1 MKVTEIIEKIKNGD
15 YKETFSMLY
24 PQKTYDES
32 ANRYTYL
39 LNSYKELYGDEE
51 VSVFSAPGRTELSGN
66 HTDHNHGKVLAAA
79 VDLDIIGVAGKR
91 DDDKIRLRSVGYESD
106 NIAYLSRLD
115 PKKSQ
120 KGSSTALIEGIADYF
135 NKNGYET
142 GGFNAYTESRVAT
155 GSGLSSSAAF
165 EVVVGGMMSGL
176 YNNGIVTPYELAV
189 AGKYAE
195 NEFFGKPCGLMDQ
208 MASAVGGVVAIDF
221 DESVNGKAH
230 IEKVDI
236 DFTAHGYSLVVINA
250 GGSHAD
256 LTPEYASI
264 PAEMK
269 AVAKL
274 FGKDTLRYVNKDEFY
289 ANIGK
294 IRKKVGDRAVLRA
307 IHFFDENDRV
317 DVQREALKKGDLE
330 TYFAGVEGS
339 GNSSE
344 YNLQNI
350 YPCCSVSERSIS
362 LALTM
367 AKKAGAKVVR
377 VHGGG
382 FAGTIQA
389 YVPCDKKDAFVA
401 EMEKCF
407 GENCCFVLSIRPCGF
422 YTVIE

>member
-1 MKVTEIIEKIKNGD
+1 MKVTQIIENIKNGE
-15 YKETFSMLY
+15 YKNTFSMLY
-24 PQKTYDES
+24 PQKTYDEA
-32 ANRYTYL
+32 ANRYVYL
-39 LNSYKELYGDEE
+39 LNSYKDLYGDEE

-79 VDLDIIGVAGKR
+79 VDLDIIAVAGKR
-91 DDDKIRLRSVGYESD
+91 DDDKIRLRSVGYESE
-106 NIAYLSRLD
+106 NTASLNRLD
-115 PKKSQ
+115 PKKAQ
-120 KGSSTALIEGIADYF
+120 KGSSNALLEGIADYF
-135 NKNGYET
+135 NKNGYKT

-165 EVVVGGMMSGL
+165 EVVVGGIISGL
-176 YNNGIVTPYELAV
+176 YNEGVVTPYELAV

-221 DESVNGKAH
+221 DESVNGKAR

-236 DFTAHGYSLVVINA
+236 DFNAHGYSLIVVNA

-256 LTPEYASI
+256 LTPEYAAI

-269 AVAKL
+269 SVAKI
-274 FGKDTLRYVNKDEFY
+274 FGKDTLRYVNKEEFY
-289 ANIGK
+289 KNIGA

-317 DVQREALKKGDLE
+317 DVQREALKKGELE
-330 TYFAGVEGS
+330 TYFANVEGS

-350 YPCCSVSERSIS
+350 YPCCSVTERSIS

-367 AKKAGAKVVR
+367 AKKSGAKVAR

-389 YVPCDKKDAFVA
+389 YVPNDKKADFV
-401 EMEKCF
+401 ENMEKCF

>member
-32 ANRYTYL
+32 ANRYTYI
-39 LNSYKELYGDEE
+39 LNSYKELYGDDE
-51 VSVFSAPGRTELSGN
+51 VSIFSAPGRTELSGN

-79 VDLDIIGVAGKR
+79 VDLDILGVAGKR
-91 DDDKIRLRSVGYESD
+91 NDDKIRLRSVGYETE
-106 NIAYLSRLD
+106 NIVYLSKLD
-115 PKKSQ
+115 PKKSL
-120 KGSSTALIEGIADYF
+120 KGSSASLIEGIADYF
-135 NKNGYET
+135 KKNGYKT
-142 GGFNAYTESRVAT
+142 GGFNAFTESKVAT

-176 YNNGIVTPYELAV
+176 YNDGCVTPYELAV

>member
-1 MKVTEIIEKIKNGD
+1 MNVTQIIEKIKNGE
-15 YKETFSMLY
+15 YKDTFSMLY
-24 PQKTYDES
+24 PQKTYDEV

-39 LNSYKELYGDEE
+39 LNCYKELYGDGE
-51 VSVFSAPGRTELSGN
+51 VSIFSAPGRTELSGN

-79 VDLDIIGVAGKR
+79 VDLDIIAVAGKR
-91 DDDKIRLRSVGYESD
+91 NDDKIRLRSVGYEFENTACISC
-106 NIAYLSRLD
+106 LD

-120 KGSSTALIEGIADYF
+120 KGSSNALLEGIADYF
-135 NKNGYET
+135 NKNGYKT

-165 EVVVGGMMSGL
+165 EVVVGGIISGL
-176 YNNGIVTPYELAV
+176 YNDGVVTPYELAV

-236 DFTAHGYSLVVINA
+236 DFTAHGYSLIVVNA

-256 LTPEYASI
+256 LTPEYAAI

-269 AVAKL
+269 NVAKL

-289 ANIGK
+289 KNIGN
-294 IRKKVGDRAVLRA
+294 IRKKVGDRAILRA
-307 IHFFDENDRV
+307 IHFFDENERV
-317 DVQREALKKGDLE
+317 DTQREALKKGDLE

-344 YNLQNI
+344 FNLQNI
-350 YPCCSVSERSIS
+350 YPCSSLSERSIS

-367 AKKAGAKVVR
+367 AKKSGAKVVR

-389 YVPCDKKDAFVA
+389 YVPTSKKESFIE

-407 GENCCFVLSIRPCGF
+407 GEDSCFSLSIRPCGF
-422 YTVIE
+422 YTVIK

>member
-1 MKVTEIIEKIKNGD
+1 MKVTEIIEKIKDGA
-15 YKETFSMLY
+15 YKDTFSMLY

-39 LNSYKELYGDEE
+39 LNCYKDLYGDEE

-79 VDLDIIGVAGKR
+79 VDLDIIAVAGKR
-91 DDDKIRLRSVGYESD
+91 ADEKIRLRSVGYDSE
-106 NIAYLSRLD
+106 NTANLTKLD

-120 KGSSTALIEGIADYF
+120 KGSSNALIEGIADYF
-135 NKNGYET
+135 NKNGYKT

-165 EVVVGGMMSGL
+165 EVVVGGVISGL
-176 YNNGIVTPYELAV
+176 YNGGIVTPYELAV

-236 DFTAHGYSLVVINA
+236 DFTAKGYSLVVVNA

-264 PAEMK
+264 PSEMK
-269 AVAKL
+269 SVAKI
-274 FGKDTLRYVNKDEFY
+274 FGKDTLRYVNKEDFY
-289 ANIGK
+289 KNIGT

-317 DVQREALKKGDLE
+317 DVQREALKKRDLE

-350 YPCCSVSERSIS
+350 YPCCSVTERSIS

-367 AKKAGAKVVR
+367 AKKAGAKVAR

-389 YVPCDKKDAFVA
+389 YVPNDKKDSFVD
-401 EMEKCF
+401 EMENCF
-407 GENCCFVLSIRPCGF
+407 GEDCCFVLSIRPCGF
-422 YTVIE
+422 FTVIE

>member
-1 MKVTEIIEKIKNGD
+1 MRVTEIIDKIKDGG
-15 YKETFSMLY
+15 YKDTFKMLY
-24 PQKTYDES
+24 PQKTYEEV
-32 ANRYTYL
+32 AARYTYM
-39 LNSYKELYGDEE
+39 LNSYKELYGDGE
-51 VSVFSAPGRTELSGN
+51 VSIFSAPGRTELSGN

-79 VDLDIIGVAGKR
+79 VDLDIVGVAGKR
-91 DDDKIRLRSVGYESD
+91 DDKIMRLRSVGYETENVASLD
-106 NIAYLSRLD
+106 NLCAAKALRGTSV
-115 PKKSQ
+115 
-120 KGSSTALIEGIADYF
+120 ALIEGIADYF
-135 NKNGYET
+135 IKNGYKV
-142 GGFNAYTESRVAT
+142 GGFNAFTESKVAT

-165 EVVVGGMMSGL
+165 EVIVGGIMSGL
-176 YNNGIVTPYELAV
+176 YNNGEISPYELAV

-208 MASAVGGVVAIDF
+208 MASAVGGVVGIDF

-230 IEKVDI
+230 IEKIDI
-236 DFTAHGYSLVVINA
+236 DFSKHGYSLIVVNA

-256 LTPEYASI
+256 LTPEYAAI

-269 AVAKL
+269 SVAKL

-289 ANIGK
+289 KNIGS

-317 DVQREALKKGDLE
+317 DGQREALKKGDIKG
-330 TYFAGVEGS
+330 YFEGVEAS

-350 YPCCSVSERSIS
+350 FPCCSVTERSIS

-367 AKKAGAKVVR
+367 AKKAGADAVR

-389 YVPCDKKDAFVA
+389 YVPTEKKDSFVKY
-401 EMEKCF
+401 MENCF
-407 GENCCFVLSIRPCGF
+407 GEDCCFVLSIRPCGF

>member
-1 MKVTEIIEKIKNGD
+1 MKVTEIIAKIKEGAYAD
-15 YKETFSMLY
+15 TFSMLY
-24 PQKTYDES
+24 PQKTYDEV
-32 ANRYTYL
+32 ATRYTYV
-39 LNSYKELYGDEE
+39 LNSYKELYGDET

-79 VDLDIIGVAGKR
+79 VDLDIIGVAGR
-91 DDDKIRLRSVGYESD
+91 REDGKIRLRSVGYDIENVVD
-106 NIAYLSRLD
+106 IKNLD
-115 PKKSQ
+115 PAKSIP
-120 KGSSTALIEGIADYF
+120 GSSSALIEGIADYF
-135 NKNGYET
+135 KKNRYEI
-142 GGFNAYTESRVAT
+142 GGFNAFSESKVAT

-176 YNNGIVTPYELAV
+176 YNNGEVTPYELAV

-208 MASAVGGVVAIDF
+208 MASAVGGVVGIDF
-221 DESVNGKAH
+221 DESVNGKAD
-230 IEKVDI
+230 IEKIDI
-236 DFTAHGYSLVVINA
+236 DFNKHGYSLIVVNA

-256 LTPEYASI
+256 LTPEYAAI
-264 PAEMK
+264 PSEMK
-269 AVAKL
+269 SVAKL

-289 ANIGK
+289 KNIGTV
-294 IRKKVGDRAVLRA
+294 RKKVGDRAVLRA

-317 DVQREALKKGDLE
+317 DAQREALKKGDLE
-330 TYFAGVEGS
+330 AYFAGVEGS

-350 YPCCSVSERSIS
+350 YPCCSVTERSIS

-367 AKKAGAKVVR
+367 AKKAGAKVAR

-389 YVPCDKKDAFVA
+389 YVPHDKKEAFVKS
-401 EMEKCF
+401 MEACF
-407 GENCCFVLSIRPCGF
+407 GDDCCFVLSIRPCGF

>member
-1 MKVTEIIEKIKNGD
+1 MKVTQIIEKIKNGEYAD
-15 YKETFSMLY
+15 IFKMLY
-24 PQKTYDES
+24 SQKSYDEV
-32 ANRYTYL
+32 AERYIYL
-39 LNSYKELYGDEE
+39 LNSYKDLYGDET

-79 VDLDIIGVAGKR
+79 VDLDIIAVAGER
-91 DDDKIRLRSVGYESD
+91 LDNKIRLRSVGYDSENTA
-106 NIAYLSRLD
+106 NIDKLD
-115 PKKSQ
+115 PAKSTQ
-120 KGSSTALIEGIADYF
+120 GSSNALLEGIADYF
-135 NKNGYET
+135 IQNGYKV
-142 GGFNAYTESRVAT
+142 GGFNAYTESKVAT

-165 EVVVGGMMSGL
+165 EVVVGGILSGL

-221 DESVNGKAH
+221 DESANGKAD

-236 DFTAHGYSLVVINA
+236 DFNAHGYSLIVVNA

-256 LTPEYASI
+256 LTPEYAAI

-269 AVAKL
+269 SVAKF
-274 FGKDTLRYVNKDEFY
+274 FGKDTLRYVDKDKFY
-289 ANIGK
+289 DSIGAL
-294 IRKKVGDRAVLRA
+294 RKKVGDRAVLRA
-307 IHFFDENDRV
+307 IHFYDENDRV
-317 DVQREALKKGDLE
+317 DVQREALKKGDID
-330 TYFAGVEGS
+330 TYFAGVDAS

-350 YPCCSVSERSIS
+350 YPCCSLSERSIS

-367 AKKAGAKVVR
+367 AKKSGAKVAR

-389 YVPCDKKDAFVA
+389 YVPHEKKESFVKS
-401 EMEKCF
+401 MEACF
-407 GENCCFVLSIRPCGF
+407 GDGCCFVLSIRPCGF
-422 YTVIE
+422 ITVIE